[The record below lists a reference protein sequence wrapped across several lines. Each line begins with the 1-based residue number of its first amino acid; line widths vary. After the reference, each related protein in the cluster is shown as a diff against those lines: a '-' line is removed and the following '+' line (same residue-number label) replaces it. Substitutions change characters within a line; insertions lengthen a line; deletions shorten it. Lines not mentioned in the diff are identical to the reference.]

1 MTGHLGPSRPM
12 AETSLH
18 VTYCVAPPPPGAG
31 EPGWSTCSG
40 EPECIGVRV
49 APYDRCLAHLDKAER
64 DEVLSKLSPGADVDG
79 RGTLFTAQLLGEVLE
94 AVKNPEAGNSSFGDA
109 RFDRAEFSGD
119 ARFDGAR
126 FGRAAEFG
134 DAKFS
139 EAAGFDGA
147 KFTGITDFA
156 ETDFRG
162 KASFAGAMV
171 GDGCRVG
178 RCYSHDLWNQVP
190 SQVTEYFTF
199 SMPLL
204 RSRFTAQAQC
214 ERWTRF

>member
-119 ARFDGAR
+119 ARFDGA
-126 FGRAAEFG
+126 
-134 DAKFS
+134 
-139 EAAGFDGA
+139 